1 MNLQN
6 EEGAEPS
13 LAEER
18 APQRTLWILA
28 CWSGDY
34 HQLIPLYALSEE
46 DANELAEKH
55 IRETDT
61 RLTRINLQAFP
72 DGFVIHRSRLP
83 GKVKSV

>member
-1 MNLQN
+1 MTNKKN
-6 EEGAEPS
+6 EAAGS
-13 LAEER
+13 SRAEER
-18 APQRTLWILA
+18 APQRTLWMLE

-55 IRETDT
+55 IRESDK
-61 RLTRINLQAFP
+61 RLKRINLQAFP

-83 GKVKSV
+83 GKA